1 MNAPI
6 KEPDIKEP
14 KVDEP
19 KVDKPPSHKDNLE
32 VRLKRV
38 EILGKTQEL
47 KGNKLLIKYKQEAE
61 RIELEMEKLRLEKMK
76 AGEGGFFP
84 PILLLLDIAHT
95 WYIDNERSLGTE
107 PALRSIWT
115 PEEMQEIKSLILKK
129 AKKL

>member
-19 KVDKPPSHKDNLE
+19 KVDKPPTHKDNLE

-61 RIELEMEKLRLEKMK
+61 RIELEMDKLRLEKMR

-84 PILLLLDIAHT
+84 PILLLVDIAGA
-95 WYIDNERSLGTE
+95 WCIDNDKSLGTE
-107 PALRSIWT
+107 PALRSIWSQ
-115 PEEMQEIKSLILKK
+115 EEMQEIKRLILKK
-129 AKKL
+129 ARKV